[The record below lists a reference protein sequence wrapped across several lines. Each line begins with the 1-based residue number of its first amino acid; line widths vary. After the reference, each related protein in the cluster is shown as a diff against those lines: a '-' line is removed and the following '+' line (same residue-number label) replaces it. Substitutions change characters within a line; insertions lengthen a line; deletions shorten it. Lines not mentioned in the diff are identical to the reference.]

1 MVRSKACPFL
11 MRNRWAKVC
20 RLHSLLKLLKSQDAF
35 VRQAGDGQRLAA
47 VPDGEGGLLGCTTS
61 GTAGLNREI
70 RLDQASGGHCHFHR
84 RAKTGGMHMLMRAP
98 VFADPTG

>member
-70 RLDQASGGHCHFHR
+70 RLDQASGGHFHR